1 MQILND
7 FAYGEATNKRAPARL
22 DPQAIVDLHFE
33 SAARD
38 WERIYH
44 ESTLYGRIYQD
55 RMGITLKWI
64 DQLQLPENATL
75 LEIGCGAGLATAALA
90 KRGYRVDAL
99 DNVPA
104 MINLTI
110 KRLAAAGNAERV
122 RVLHG
127 DMRRLSMPNN
137 SYNLVFA
144 LGVLP
149 WLDDPAEAIHEMVR
163 VTRTGGYVLVTADNN
178 VHLEEVFDPVR
189 FPLFKPVRN
198 CLASALRAAKLLAPA
213 PNLPKIHRYS
223 KSEIDSLLAEAGLEN
238 LWSVMVGFGP
248 FTLCGKRVFSDSVG
262 IKVHRLLQAAAIRQF
277 PVVSQYGMQYVV
289 MAKKRAME

>member
-7 FAYGEATNKRAPARL
+7 FAYGEATNKRAPAL
-22 DPQAIVDLHFE
+22 HDPQAIVDLHFE

-55 RMGITLKWI
+55 RMEITLKWI

-127 DMRRLSMPNN
+127 DVRRLSMPNN

-149 WLDDPAEAIHEMVR
+149 WLDDPAEAMHEMVR

-223 KSEIDSLLAEAGLEN
+223 KSEIGSLLAEAGLEN

>member
-110 KRLAAAGNAERV
+110 KRLAAAGTAERV
-122 RVLHG
+122 RFCMAMCA
-127 DMRRLSMPNN
+127 DCRCP
-137 SYNLVFA
+137 
-144 LGVLP
+144 
-149 WLDDPAEAIHEMVR
+149 IT
-163 VTRTGGYVLVTADNN
+163 VTTWCSPSGCC
-178 VHLEEVFDPVR
+178 P
-189 FPLFKPVRN
+189 
-198 CLASALRAAKLLAPA
+198 
-213 PNLPKIHRYS
+213 
-223 KSEIDSLLAEAGLEN
+223 
-238 LWSVMVGFGP
+238 
-248 FTLCGKRVFSDSVG
+248 
-262 IKVHRLLQAAAIRQF
+262 
-277 PVVSQYGMQYVV
+277 
-289 MAKKRAME
+289 